1 MTTGEV
7 SYRKRS
13 SLSTNEQRL
22 GPPRR
27 EDLKSTGLQP
37 EFASVGENNE
47 REEELRSR
55 RFSL

>member
-13 SLSTNEQRL
+13 NLSTNE
-22 GPPRR
+22 RR
-27 EDLKSTGLQP
+27 IGSPLREHLKSTGAQP
-37 EFASVGENNE
+37 EFAGVCENNE

-55 RFSL
+55 RFSP